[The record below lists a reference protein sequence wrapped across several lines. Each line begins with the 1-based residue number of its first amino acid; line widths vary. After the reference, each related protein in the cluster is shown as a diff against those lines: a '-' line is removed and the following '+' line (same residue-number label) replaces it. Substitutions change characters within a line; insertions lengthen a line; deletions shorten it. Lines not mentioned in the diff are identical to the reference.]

1 MKRYKRTGR
10 QPKAPS
16 EKKKG
21 MTSKMWISIGIAV
34 IMASSIVGFM
44 TLGNTT
50 SPNGSIEYNNHTL
63 LGAQNGW
70 TITIDDTERTFEYLP
85 SDVERIPS
93 PSDMPNWIRQVQV
106 ITMTSDPDD
115 NLSSA
120 IGAVEYDFFT
130 QFSEQGKILIYAFVK
145 NNTFGKPIVTCANAT
160 RYHPVIF
167 FQNGNTTEIT
177 LEGYCVIAMADTDYN
192 MLRLGERILYTHYQV
207 IPDDVSIGNTPVAVS
222 TPPSPPSPPPPSHM
236 PMS

>member
-10 QPKAPS
+10 QPKMPS

-44 TLGNTT
+44 TLGNTA
-50 SPNGSIEYNNHTL
+50 SPSGPIEYNDYTFL
-63 LGAQNGW
+63 DSQNGW
-70 TITIDDTERTFEYLP
+70 VVNVGETERTFEYLP
-85 SDVERIPS
+85 FDVEQIPY
-93 PSDMPNWIRQVQV
+93 PSDMSSWIREALV

-120 IGAVEYDFFT
+120 IGAVEYAFFT
-130 QFSEQGKILIYAFVK
+130 QFSEQGKIVIYSFVE
-145 NNTFGKPIVTCANAT
+145 NNTFDKPIMTCANAT
-160 RYHPVIF
+160 LYQPVIL
-167 FQNGNTTEIT
+167 FQAGDTTEIT
-177 LEGYCVIAMADTDYN
+177 NEGYCVIATADTDDN
-192 MLRLGERILYTHYQV
+192 MRRLGERILYTYYQI
-207 IPDDVSIGNTPVAVS
+207 IPDDVSVGNTTVAVS
-222 TPPSPPSPPPPSHM
+222 APPSSPPPSNHT